1 MRLLVLGAGGHALV
15 VLEALDALGWAVAG
29 LLDDRA
35 TAPILGR
42 PVLGPLA
49 SLGAHGATRAVI
61 ALGDNATRLEWGQ
74 AARRAGLALPALV
87 HPAALVSP
95 SARVAEGAQV
105 MARAS
110 VGPLAVI
117 GALALVNTAAV
128 VEHECVVEGGPM
140 SRRAPCSAARCA
152 WGPARWSARAR
163 WWRRGAAWGLVP
175 WPARGRRWCATWRR
189 ARWWPECRPGRSA
202 SDRHR

>member
-15 VLEALDALGWAVAG
+15 VLEALDALGWEVAG
-29 LLDDRA
+29 VLDDRA
-35 TAPILGR
+35 TSPVLGR

-74 AARRAGLALPALV
+74 AARQAGLALPALV

-95 SARVAEGAQV
+95 SARVEAGAQV

-110 VGPLAVI
+110 VGPLSVV
-117 GALALVNTAAV
+117 GPLAIVNTAAV
-128 VEHECVVEGGPM
+128 VEHEGVLEEGAHLAPGAVLCGAVRVGAGALVGAGAVVAPG
-140 SRRAPCSAARCA
+140 RRLGAGAVAGAGAAVVRDVA
-152 WGPARWSARAR
+152 AGAVVAGVPARPL
-163 WWRRGAAWGLVP
+163 GV
-175 WPARGRRWCATWRR
+175 
-189 ARWWPECRPGRSA
+189 
-202 SDRHR
+202 